1 MTDKQSKMRDKSN
14 ATLNNKEQKT
24 TAVKSQ
30 TLSSQALLNRF
41 FGSGMV
47 GLIAGVLSSLL
58 IYNLNL
64 PIGWY
69 LLTVGILGF
78 GLILLISAWFTRQG
92 LVHGRLMKL
101 MIRLMNM
108 I

>member
-1 MTDKQSKMRDKSN
+1 MADKQSKMNDKSRVTMDRKERKS
-14 ATLNNKEQKT
+14 ATE
-24 TAVKSQ
+24 KSQ

-47 GLIAGVLSSLL
+47 GLIVGVLSGLL
-58 IYNLNL
+58 IYKLNL

-69 LLTVGILGF
+69 LITVGISGF
-78 GLILLISAWFTRQG
+78 ALVMLVSAWFTRQG
-92 LVHGRLMKL
+92 LVHSRLMKL
-101 MIRLMNM
+101 MIRLINF